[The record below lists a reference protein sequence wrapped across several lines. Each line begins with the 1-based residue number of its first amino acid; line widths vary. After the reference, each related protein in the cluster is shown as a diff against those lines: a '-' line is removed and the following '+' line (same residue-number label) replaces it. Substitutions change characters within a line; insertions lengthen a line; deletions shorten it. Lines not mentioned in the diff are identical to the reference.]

1 MQVTEAV
8 YGGDNL
14 EDDFGPA
21 QDARKDFSDWTD
33 DEKQTAKQA
42 EPADAEF

>member
-1 MQVTEAV
+1 VQVIEAV

-21 QDARKDFSDWTD
+21 TTTAKDFSDWSE
-33 DEKQTAKQA
+33 DEKKTP